1 MALRSF
7 ERATQK
13 LFGLSA
19 GDLVIKARIDEA
31 CRRLADTDESVGR
44 IAQECG
50 YADHSAF
57 TRQFRAR
64 VGVTPRGFRER
75 RISRD

>member
-1 MALRSF
+1 
-7 ERATQK
+7 
-13 LFGLSA
+13 
-19 GDLVIKARIDEA
+19 VIKARIEEA
-31 CRRLADTDESVGR
+31 CRRLSQTTESIGR

-64 VGVTPRGFRER
+64 VGVTPRGFRS
-75 RISRD
+75 SR